1 MSFPPFFYSFSLCL
15 CLSLQEQRN
24 RQRRAGRLRGAQV
37 AVELQGLRQELG
49 SMKTAFKRSAKQ
61 LFEEVAESF
70 LAGVRLAQQKQAQT
84 ADAAAALSLTVFLAS
99 KQHIAQELHCA
110 ALAGKQLRA
119 DLNGLKQALGQ
130 GKSRFKRDAESILEA
145 IRRHADTGQK
155 ELAALKAQ
163 RILWTNERTQ
173 LQHAAALGLSQVA
186 ASKAATAK
194 AEDKLTSAQLEL
206 SKTQGE
212 LVQVKVVLNE
222 TKGAAAKERERV
234 AKETEVLVF
243 QKSSLSETSAKT
255 IVDLQT
261 QVWRFQAAQSVA
273 PLESPQISSKK
284 PKPRDVNAQFY
295 AAEGLDYY
303 IPQVERPSVSKKGV
317 SPSTIMSSSPSPQRA
332 PSAPIPPL
340 AACGHCEDGLASI
353 LEVEK
358 KVVVLGVLAETAGW
372 EFEGKRTQGSEKE
385 KERKNQEE
393 MQEEESGPKRGGGKR
408 GREMRG
414 EGGFAGGDASGNH
427 RSARREG
434 ERCGEGSMSST
445 ATNFEQQQ
453 KAVQKEVQEN
463 QKGQQK
469 EGGMAMDQTEKER
482 QKQPSRELLQQP
494 LQAKLQQPLPSCAN
508 SNKRQREMT
517 DVEGKLFLLIDEKNV
532 FFLFSFGCFVYSA
545 HLLNQEPHMCTH
557 EQDCIVHWQALRAH
571 GPHAHEHQI
580 SFLILQMLCTSFAGA
595 APPSLPSPH
604 PHPNR
609 THSRR
614 IGR

>member
-1 MSFPPFFYSFSLCL
+1 
-15 CLSLQEQRN
+15 
-24 RQRRAGRLRGAQV
+24 
-37 AVELQGLRQELG
+37 
-49 SMKTAFKRSAKQ
+49 MKTAFKRSGKQ

-84 ADAAAALSLTVFLAS
+84 ADATAALSLTVFLAS
-99 KQHIAQELHCA
+99 KQHITQELHCA
-110 ALAGKQLRA
+110 ALAGEQLRA
-119 DLNGLKQALGQ
+119 NLDGIKQALGQ
-130 GKSRFKRDAESILEA
+130 GKSQFKRDAESILEA
-145 IRRHADTGQK
+145 IRRHADPGQK

-173 LQHAAALGLSQVA
+173 LQRAAALSLSQVA

-194 AEDKLTSAQLEL
+194 AEDKLTSAELEL
-206 SKTQGE
+206 TKIRGE
-212 LVQVKVVLNE
+212 LAQVKVVLNE

-273 PLESPQISSKK
+273 PVESHQISSKK
-284 PKPRDVNAQFY
+284 AKPRDVNAQFY

-303 IPQVERPSVSKKGV
+303 IPPVERPSVSKKGA

-358 KVVVLGVLAETAGW
+358 TAVVLGALAETAGW
-372 EFEGKRTQGSEKE
+372 EKEGKRTQGSEKE
-385 KERKNQEE
+385 KEGKNREE
-393 MQEEESGPKRGGGKR
+393 REEEESGPKRGGGKR
-408 GREMRG
+408 GREMRAK
-414 EGGFAGGDASGNH
+414 GGFAEGDASGNH

-434 ERCGEGSMSST
+434 ERYGEGSTAST
-445 ATNFEQQQ
+445 ATHFEQQQ
-453 KAVQKEVQEN
+453 KAVQEEVQEN

-469 EGGMAMDQTEKER
+469 EGGMAMDETEKEP

-494 LQAKLQQPLPSCAN
+494 LQKLQQPLPSRAN

-532 FFLFSFGCFVYSA
+532 FFLFSFGYFVYSA

-580 SFLILQMLCTSFAGA
+580 SVLILQMLCTSFAGA

-614 IGR
+614 IVR